1 MGKGRKGWKGPI
13 MLLDIRDLLTG
24 EKSKQQNYKVSL
36 LTFLAAF
43 SVNLE
48 E

>member
-1 MGKGRKGWKGPI
+1 MGKGRKGWKGPV
-13 MLLDIRDLLTG
+13 MLLDIRDLLT
-24 EKSKQQNYKVSL
+24 EKSKQNYKVSL